1 MPSKDRSSAAARRGL
16 SLNVILTAVVVVV
29 ATAVIAAVLLAG
41 RPDTA
46 GGSTNETL
54 RPPGSHTLS
63 QGAGDEVTVVEFL
76 DFQCPA
82 CASFYTNVTKKLE
95 QDYMGRFTF
104 VPRHF
109 PLLSHPLA
117 VPAARA
123 AEAAGKQGK
132 YAQMYHAL
140 YDEYAS
146 WALTEDGKS
155 TSDDLARATA
165 RFEAFATAAGLD
177 LARFRVDVA
186 APEVQAIVD
195 QDIADGRELGV
206 DSTPTFFINGEK
218 FQPRGSTAAEVDREL
233 RAKIDA
239 GTTG

>member
-1 MPSKDRSSAAARRGL
+1 MPSTNRSSTTARSGL

-29 ATAVIAAVLLAG
+29 AVAVIAAVLLAG

-46 GGSTNETL
+46 GGSSNETL

-63 QGAGDEVTVVEFL
+63 QVAGDKVTVVEFL

-82 CASFYTNVTKKLE
+82 CASFYTNITKKLE
-95 QDYMGRFTF
+95 QDYAGRITF

-109 PLLSHPLA
+109 PLQSHPLA
-117 VPAARA
+117 VPAALA

-155 TSDDLARATA
+155 TSGDLPRAA
-165 RFEAFATAAGLD
+165 AQFDRFATAAGLD
-177 LARFRVDVA
+177 LARFRVDMA
-186 APEVQAIVD
+186 APEVRAIVD
-195 QDIADGRELGV
+195 QGIADGRELGV
-206 DSTPTFFINGEK
+206 DSTPTFFVNGEK
-218 FQPRGSTAAEVDREL
+218 FQPRGGTAAEIDREL
-233 RAKIDA
+233 RAEIDA
-239 GTTG
+239 GIAG